1 MNTYILSL
9 ASVVLF
15 CLCAHQFM
23 KSVLIQIPVFNNTN
37 YTKSALRVAKAYKV
51 FSWGVMTGCFL
62 VALVISFYQVF
73 SEI

>member
-1 MNTYILSL
+1 MSTYVLPL
-9 ASVVLF
+9 AAVVLF

-23 KSVLIQIPVFNNTN
+23 KAMLIQIPVFNNTN
-37 YTKSALRVAKAYKV
+37 YTKSALRVARAYKIL
-51 FSWGVMTGCFL
+51 SWGIMTGCFL